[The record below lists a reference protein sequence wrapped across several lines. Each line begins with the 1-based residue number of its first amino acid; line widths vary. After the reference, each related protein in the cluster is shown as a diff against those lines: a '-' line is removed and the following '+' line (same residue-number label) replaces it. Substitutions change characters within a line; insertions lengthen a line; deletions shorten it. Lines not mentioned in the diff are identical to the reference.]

1 LSVFVDGSATVP
13 AEGWTLSWVEG
24 PPGPNRS
31 SGGDRSSL
39 AARQAGVA
47 RLSDDHHSLQVVV
60 EGTASEWYVVLRGR
74 RIAVTVRT
82 WREELL
88 AEAERAAHRADGPLD
103 LAATLPGLVVAVA
116 AREGDEVV
124 EGDRLLTIEAMKMQ
138 NEVRAPRSGRV
149 GAIAVGPGQTVT
161 TGQLLLRLE

>member
-1 LSVFVDGSATVP
+1 
-13 AEGWTLSWVEG
+13 
-24 PPGPNRS
+24 
-31 SGGDRSSL
+31 
-39 AARQAGVA
+39 
-47 RLSDDHHSLQVVV
+47 VV